1 MLNLVVV
8 RNILRVSL
16 VSGWRVVDESCEY
29 IAAFSGWLE
38 QWDITLYPLCGVKHW
53 WQTKKGAT
61 AYPWKEHQLP
71 DPKHGKNLRRIL

>member
-38 QWDITLYPLCGVKHW
+38 QWDITLYPLCGVKH
-53 WQTKKGAT
+53 
-61 AYPWKEHQLP
+61 
-71 DPKHGKNLRRIL
+71 

>member
-38 QWDITLYPLCGVKHW
+38 QSDITLYPLCGVKH
-53 WQTKKGAT
+53 
-61 AYPWKEHQLP
+61 
-71 DPKHGKNLRRIL
+71 